1 MGCDRLHSKSRQPA
15 LQARKIDYVK
25 HSHKRLFSV
34 AAEGAFFICL
44 PSLLPGFLPIQ
55 LFRNSAFVLEI
66 FSEIRE
72 ENSIV

>member
-34 AAEGAFFICL
+34 AAEGAFYLSNIVAAAFV
-44 PSLLPGFLPIQ
+44 PIQ

-72 ENSIV
+72 EN

>member
-44 PSLLPGFLPIQ
+44 PSLLPAFFRFNYFAILR
-55 LFRNSAFVLEI
+55 LF
-66 FSEIRE
+66 
-72 ENSIV
+72 